1 MKEYQKCA
9 KELLEFIEK
18 SPTAFQT
25 VANLKEVF
33 AGLGLPRPFLLD
45 FFPLLR

>member
-1 MKEYQKCA
+1 MMKEYQKCA

-33 AGLGLPRPFLLD
+33 AGLGFWELKET
-45 FFPLLR
+45 